1 MKEKLKKIV
10 NIDFL
15 AICIFGILLL
25 SNVFYHK
32 FASGDELWNFSD
44 IYKMYNGYMIY
55 KDINIITTPLFWY
68 IGKLIFDIFEPNYLF
83 FRIYNFIIYL
93 SLFYLI
99 YKIFRN
105 LKVEKISSIMYT
117 LIIYM
122 FVYITIGVGANYN
135 CLAIIFYL
143 LGILVMLKKDVN
155 KWYLPYIQGI
165 INFLIFITKQNI
177 GIFYLIA
184 SFIMCIIMA
193 FNNKS
198 IKREIIFFVKQA
210 ITFFILCS
218 IFLLVLIIQNNLD
231 SFVNMCVL
239 GINEFACNNVTVT
252 ISAITMLVITII
264 SIITSISIIR
274 LKDIDNKVKVNN
286 IKILPFVIMCI
297 LISFPIFN
305 RYHVYLSSILGV
317 ILLIYNLDSLI
328 VIELIDRKIIKK
340 ICIIM
345 IIIITVYNAIFL
357 VLNNIKYYK
366 NLNTYINPYYGS
378 MISNEQI
385 DNINN
390 ICNFIKENEKE
401 GIDVKVIS
409 YTSNL
414 YMNVLNKNNGIL
426 DLPFYGNLGK
436 DGDQGIINII
446 SSEDNIKILIQ
457 KDDNLFF
464 QESEKVRN
472 YIKQNLKYEGE
483 IEDFLIYSK

>member
-10 NIDFL
+10 NIDFF

-25 SNVFYHK
+25 SSVFYNK
-32 FASGDELWNFSD
+32 FAAGDELWNFSD
-44 IYKMYNGYMIY
+44 IYKMYNGYIIY
-55 KDINIITTPLFWY
+55 KDVNIITTPLFWY

-83 FRIYNFIIYL
+83 FRIYNFIIYF

-99 YKIFRN
+99 YKIFKN

-122 FVYITIGVGANYN
+122 FVYGTIGAGANYN
-135 CLAIIFYL
+135 CLAVIFYL
-143 LGILVMLKKDVN
+143 LGIFVILKNDIN
-155 KWYLPYIQGI
+155 KWYLPYLQGI
-165 INFLIFITKQNI
+165 ISFIVFITKQNI
-177 GIFYLIA
+177 GIYYLIA
-184 SFIMCIIMA
+184 SFIMCTIMA

-198 IKREIIFFVKQA
+198 IKREIIFFIKQI
-210 ITFFILCS
+210 ITFSILCFIFIL
-218 IFLLVLIIQNNLD
+218 ILIIQNNLD
-231 SFVNMCVL
+231 SFINMCIL
-239 GINEFACNNVTVT
+239 GINEFACNNITVT
-252 ISAITMLVITII
+252 ISAITMLLIIVI
-264 SIITSISIIR
+264 SITMSIIIIK
-274 LKDIDNKVKVNN
+274 LKNIDNKIKVNN
-286 IKILPFVIMCI
+286 IKILPFIIMCLPI
-297 LISFPIFN
+297 CFPIFN

-317 ILLIYNLDSLI
+317 MLLIYNLDRLI
-328 VIELIDRKIIKK
+328 VTELIDRKIIKK
-340 ICIIM
+340 IYIVL
-345 IIIITVYNAIFL
+345 IIIIIIYNAIFL

-390 ICNFIKENEKE
+390 ICEFIKQNERE
-401 GIDVKVIS
+401 GIDVKIIS
-409 YTSNL
+409 YKSNL

-436 DGDQGIINII
+436 DGEQGIINII
-446 SSEDNIKILIQ
+446 SSINDVKILIQ
-457 KDDNLFF
+457 KDDELFF

-472 YIKQNLKYEGE
+472 YIRQNLKYEGE

>member
-1 MKEKLKKIV
+1 MKEKLKKII

-15 AICIFGILLL
+15 AIGIFAVLLL
-25 SNVFYHK
+25 SNVFYNK
-32 FASGDELWNFSD
+32 FAAGDELWNFSD
-44 IYKMYNGYMIY
+44 IYKMYNGYIIY

-68 IGKLIFDIFEPNYLF
+68 IGKFIFDIFEPNYLF

-99 YKIFRN
+99 YKIFKK

-122 FVYITIGVGANYN
+122 FVYITIGAGANYN
-135 CLAIIFYL
+135 CLAIMFYL
-143 LGILVMLKKDVN
+143 LGILVILKKDIN
-155 KWYLPYIQGI
+155 KWYLPYLQGI
-165 INFLIFITKQNI
+165 IAFLIFIAKQNI
-177 GIFYLIA
+177 GIYYLIA
-184 SFIMCIIMA
+184 SSIMYIIMM
-193 FNNKS
+193 FNDKS
-198 IKREIIFFVKQA
+198 IKKEIISFIKQI

-218 IFLLVLIIQNNLD
+218 AFILILIIQNNLD
-231 SFVNMCVL
+231 SFINMCVS
-239 GINEFACNNVTVT
+239 GINEFACNNVSIA
-252 ISAITMLVITII
+252 ISAITMLVIIII
-264 SIITSISIIR
+264 SIITSIIVIK
-274 LKDIDNKVKVNN
+274 LKNIDNRVKVNN

-297 LISFPIFN
+297 LIAFPIFN
-305 RYHVYLSSILGV
+305 AYHVYLSSILGV

-328 VIELIDRKIIKK
+328 VTELIDKKIIKK
-340 ICIIM
+340 IYIAI
-345 IIIITVYNAIFL
+345 IIIITVYNAIFFA
-357 VLNNIKYYK
+357 LNNIKYYK

-385 DNINN
+385 ENINN
-390 ICNFIKENEKE
+390 ICDFIKENEQK
-401 GIDVKVIS
+401 GIDVKIIS

-446 SSEDNIKILIQ
+446 SSKNNIKILIQ
-457 KDDNLFF
+457 KDDDLFF